1 MCGRLTLRT
10 PTSALTAL
18 FSGLQFSQRAFRFNI
33 CPTQPVLCIRPTS
46 SSQLE
51 AVDLRW
57 GFIPSWTKDTKPGLG
72 LINARSETAAVKPS
86 FRDAFQQR
94 RCLIVAD
101 GFFEWKKTGTAK
113 QPFYICRKDHQ
124 PFCLAGLWESWQ
136 NKDQPTET
144 PVQTCTVLTTSANEF
159 IASIHNRMPVFLEPS
174 QFESWLDK
182 SSHVSNTIQPMLS
195 PLRTDSLQAYP
206 VSTLVNRPVNDSE
219 ECIVRSTK
227 PVQQNLF

>member
-1 MCGRLTLRT
+1 MRSCMTTVSRSHMQNDKSGMGRS
-10 PTSALTAL
+10 PHDS
-18 FSGLQFSQRAFRFNI
+18 
-33 CPTQPVLCIRPTS
+33 
-46 SSQLE
+46 
-51 AVDLRW
+51 
-57 GFIPSWTKDTKPGLG
+57 
-72 LINARSETAAVKPS
+72 
-86 FRDAFQQR
+86 
-94 RCLIVAD
+94 
-101 GFFEWKKTGTAK
+101 
-113 QPFYICRKDHQ
+113 CRKDQQ